1 MLLLENDLLAV
12 LPDLCKFGTRSLEHV
27 VDRGR
32 QQLLLVVLAP
42 LQFFHGLLVVLPAVL
57 HLLLLKQLAL
67 QQRLRARLQ
76 FDLQPLL
83 KLLLLLLQLPL
94 QVALDIKVPVFE
106 VFREL
111 VLLQNLLPVFL
122 N

>member
-12 LPDLCKFGTRSLEHV
+12 LPDPCEFGTRPLEHV

-42 LQFFHGLLVVLPAVL
+42 LPLFHGLLVVLSAVL

-83 KLLLLLLQLPL
+83 ELLLLLLQLPL
-94 QVALDIKVPVFE
+94 QVALDIEVPVLE
-106 VFREL
+106 VLREL
-111 VLLQNLLPVFL
+111 VLLQNLLPMFL
-122 N
+122 H